1 MSDGIPAFPLTAERG
16 VADVRLMVEAA
27 AGVQQPEAKRLDSAA
42 WIEAAL
48 DQLAQAG
55 IDGVRVELLAKR
67 LGVTKGSFY
76 WHFKDRDELFENMLS
91 HWRRRATLGL
101 IERLDRDEVMPRD
114 RFHRLLRLPLEGK
127 RSPWGADIELA
138 LRMWGRRDKRARVV
152 LEEVDH
158 LRLRYI
164 ESLLV
169 GCGTPPEAAAAG
181 AVLAYS
187 YMRVAGTLIAPGA
200 VDLMQQCE
208 ARLTSLG

>member
-1 MSDGIPAFPLTAERG
+1 MKKAIGKATQS
-16 VADVRLMVEAA
+16 
-27 AGVQQPEAKRLDSAA
+27 EAKRLDATA
-42 WIEAAL
+42 WIDAAL

-76 WHFKDRDELFENMLS
+76 WHFKDRDRLFESMLS

-101 IERLDRDEVMPRD
+101 IERLDRDEVTPRD
-114 RFHRLLRLPLEGK
+114 RLHRLLRLPFAGK
-127 RSPWGADIELA
+127 RSTWGADIELA

-152 LEEVDH
+152 LEEVDQ

-169 GCGTPPEAAAAG
+169 ASGTASEEAAAG
-181 AVLAYS
+181 AIIAYS
-187 YMRVAGTLIAPGA
+187 YMRVAGTLVLPEEGE
-200 VDLMQQCE
+200 LLERCE
-208 ARLTSLG
+208 ARLASPLAR